1 MSRVGRAGP
10 ESARAARSAD
20 QEPTPRGA
28 PLAPSSR
35 APRSVSSVPPAPPA
49 PHATPV
55 LTAPPASSFP
65 PEGSGAAQ
73 DTVFVCVDPPSSRA
87 PSRFPIRDWDRYE
100 CLSLVGKG
108 GMGTVYKAR
117 DPRLQRYV
125 ALKLIRGND
134 PELAQRFIWEARAQ
148 ARVEHPNVCKVYEVG
163 EAQGQPFIAMQ
174 YIDGQPL
181 HRVAQQMSLEQ
192 RLKIVA
198 DVADGLHAAHRL
210 GLIHRDIKPANILVE
225 RTADGAFRPY
235 LLDFGLARDIG
246 ADGRATT
253 SDEGTP
259 AYMAPEQVSGGQRQ
273 LDRRTDVYCLGATLY
288 EVLSGRPPFVDPSMT
303 SLIWRVVNE
312 LPVPPRQIDKGIPVD
327 LETIVMKC
335 LEKEPQRRY
344 DSAKMLALDLG
355 RYLEGEPIE
364 ARPASLVY
372 SALKRARKHRLA
384 VSAAA
389 AALVVLSLSGA
400 VALRAKLAAA
410 RQAELAAHVASLA
423 EGFGQ
428 DVKEMELF
436 MRYAYALPLHDVS
449 REKEV
454 IRARMGEIDRKM
466 QAMRG
471 AAGDLVEGPGRY
483 ALGRGHL
490 ALHEPEE
497 ALRHL
502 EAALGSGYAAREAKF
517 AAGLAHG
524 MLYRKGLDRARRL
537 ADKGERSAQQIELDE
552 RHKGP
557 AIKYLRDS
565 VRSTGAPSAYT
576 AALTELYE
584 GRFDEALGDARRAF
598 ARSPWEYEAK
608 KLEGDVLSAKGAA
621 ARDAGDHA
629 AALVEF
635 RAAVASY
642 DAAAQMAESDP
653 ELHEAT
659 ASALSEIM
667 LIEAQRGGDV
677 ERLFAQLID
686 RCDRA
691 LHANPRASGAH
702 AKKAWAH
709 VHRARRD
716 LSRGA
721 DPRPDLTRAI
731 AASEQAIQGD
741 PSDATAYG
749 SMGASLF
756 LIASYE
762 GTLGLDTRPSLE
774 RAIESMQRSLALD
787 PNSFWAWNDTGIA
800 FGMMAEYSAS
810 RGADPIRLFELSA
823 SHIERAIEIAP
834 NDAPPRLNQGWF
846 HAQRAQYELDHGV
859 SPEASLEVAMDNLE
873 AALRLRP
880 DSYQSYN
887 SLALAYLI
895 QGRYERLT
903 GRSPEVSLA
912 RSLDGYSAAA
922 HLDPED
928 LEAQQGT
935 GLALAEAARW
945 ALSRGED
952 PTDAL
957 RAARGKLERIV
968 AARPRNAEA
977 LLALGGVDL
986 LAARWAASRG
996 RIPVA
1001 PLDAAERSLLR
1012 AVEANDGNARIF
1024 ARLAEVHR
1032 LRAAVAAPGFL
1043 DARAEVEAGLA
1054 LVDRALEIDPDF
1066 PAASAEQGA
1075 LLLLKAKAERDRA
1088 LRLDLA
1094 RRAADVL
1101 DRALQESPLLAR
1113 EHAPLLGEARKI
1125 AAANAP

>member
-1 MSRVGRAGP
+1 MSRMGRAGP

-20 QEPTPRGA
+20 QEPAPRA
-28 PLAPSSR
+28 SPLGSASR
-35 APRSVSSVPPAPPA
+35 APRSVSSIPPVPPAPR
-49 PHATPV
+49 ATP
-55 LTAPPASSFP
+55 LPPAAPAP
-65 PEGSGAAQ
+65 PEGPGAAQ

-100 CLSLVGKG
+100 CVSLIGKG

-125 ALKLIRGND
+125 AIKLIRGND
-134 PELAQRFIWEARAQ
+134 PELARRFIWEARAQ

-181 HRVAQQMSLEQ
+181 HRVAQHMSLEQ

-198 DVADGLHAAHRL
+198 DVAGGLHAAHRL

-225 RTADGAFRPY
+225 RTEDGAFRPY
-235 LLDFGLARDIG
+235 LLDFGLARDID
-246 ADGRATT
+246 AEGRTTT

-288 EVLSGRPPFVDPSMT
+288 EALTGRPPFVDPSMT

-312 LPVPPRQIDKGIPVD
+312 LPVPPRQIDRGIPLD

-335 LEKEPQRRY
+335 LEKAPQRRY
-344 DSAKMLALDLG
+344 DSAKSLALDLG

-364 ARPASLVY
+364 ARPPSLVY
-372 SALKRARKHRLA
+372 RALKRARKHRLA
-384 VSAAA
+384 VAAGA

-400 VALRAKLAAA
+400 VALRARLAAA

-454 IRARMGEIDRKM
+454 IRARMGEIERKM

-471 AAGDLVEGPGRY
+471 AAGDLVEGPGHY

-502 EAALGSGYAAREAKF
+502 EAALAGGYAAREAKF

-537 ADKGERSAQQIELDE
+537 ADKGERSAQQIELEE

-557 AIKYLRDS
+557 AIRRLRES
-565 VRSTGAPSAYT
+565 VRSTAAPSAYT
-576 AALTELYE
+576 AALVALYE

-598 ARSPWEYEAK
+598 ARAPWEYEAK
-608 KLEGDVLSAKGAA
+608 KLEGDVLLAKGAA
-621 ARDAGDHA
+621 ARDAGDHE
-629 AALVEF
+629 AALGEF

-642 DAAAQMAESDP
+642 EAAALMAESDP
-653 ELHEAT
+653 DVHEAT

-667 LIEAQRGGDV
+667 LIEAQHGGDV
-677 ERLFAQLID
+677 EQLFAQVID

-691 LHANPRASGAH
+691 LRASPRASGAH

-721 DPRPDLTRAI
+721 DPRRDLTEAI

-741 PSDATAYG
+741 PSDATAHG
-749 SMGASLF
+749 AMGASF
-756 LIASYE
+756 FVIASYE
-762 GTLGLDTRPSLE
+762 GTLGLDARPSLE
-774 RAIESMQRSLALD
+774 RAIGSMQRSLALD

-846 HAQRAQYELDHGV
+846 HAQRARYELDHGV
-859 SPEASLEVAMDNLE
+859 SPEASLEAAMDNLE
-873 AALRLRP
+873 EALRLRP

-887 SLALAYLI
+887 NLGLAYLI

-912 RSLDGYSAAA
+912 RSLDGYRAAA
-922 HLDPED
+922 HLNPED
-928 LEAQQGT
+928 LEAQQGA
-935 GLALAEAARW
+935 ALARAESARW
-945 ALSRGED
+945 ALSRGGD
-952 PTDAL
+952 PAEAL
-957 RAARGKLERIV
+957 RAARGEMERIV
-968 AARPRNAEA
+968 ASRPRNAEA
-977 LLALGGVDL
+977 LLALGGIDL
-986 LAARWAASRG
+986 IAARWAASRG
-996 RIPVA
+996 RIPAA

-1012 AVEANDGNARIF
+1012 AVEANDGDARIF
-1024 ARLAEVHR
+1024 AALAEVHR
-1032 LRAAVAAPGFL
+1032 LRAALAAPGPR

-1054 LVDRALEIDPDF
+1054 LVDRALAIDPVF
-1066 PAASAEQGA
+1066 PSASAEQGA

-1088 LRLDLA
+1088 LRLELA

-1101 DRALQESPLLAR
+1101 ARALEDNPLLAR
-1113 EHAPLLGEARKI
+1113 EHGPLLGEARKL
-1125 AAANAP
+1125 AEASGP